1 MKMKNCDVGVEGN
14 EKYCDEEKTVQEK
27 MNWKVFATHKKLIT
41 DKARLPWPCELM
53 SVLEILQI
61 ADGVSDTVHVVLLL
75 SGIGWGLAYR
85 DENQGEQ

>member
-1 MKMKNCDVGVEGN
+1 
-14 EKYCDEEKTVQEK
+14 
-27 MNWKVFATHKKLIT
+27 MNWKLVATHKKLIT
-41 DKARLPWPCELM
+41 DKKRLPWPSELM

-75 SGIGWGLAYR
+75 SGIGWDLAYR